1 MKVLTPE
8 EIVAQAEAGSK
19 DSKAIRAS
27 INKLYRLQDESHL
40 WPISGEFNVTDRAI
54 KRVWAFEAQSDKLC
68 PLGYALA
75 VDAEISRIV
84 NDQKNWS
91 CNRVEFYEQRS
102 L

>member
-1 MKVLTPE
+1 MISLTPE
-8 EIVAQAEAGSK
+8 EIVSKSEAGIG
-19 DSKAIRAS
+19 DAIKA

-40 WPISGEFNVTDRAI
+40 WPICGEFSVTDRAI
-54 KRVWAFEAQSDKLC
+54 RKVRAFEAQSDKLC

-91 CNRVEFYEQRS
+91 CNKVEFYEQR